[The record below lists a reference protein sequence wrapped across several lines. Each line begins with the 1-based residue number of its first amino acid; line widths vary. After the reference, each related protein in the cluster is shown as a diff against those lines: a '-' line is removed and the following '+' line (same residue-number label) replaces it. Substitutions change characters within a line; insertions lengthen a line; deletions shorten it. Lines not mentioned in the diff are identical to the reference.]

1 MKTTRIEGYLIGFA
15 VAESIPEPVS
25 LFLYDLPGCGVQAKT
40 FPEAMAKLRALVP
53 EYLRSLRER
62 GVTPPEPSPDPA
74 FQFEEMGWD
83 YSSIPFVQAGTELRQ
98 VQGAQPVAI
107 VRKADGVQQVEIG
120 RPVFGIPVP
129 A

>member
-15 VAESIPEPVS
+15 VAESNPEPVS

-40 FPEAMAKLRALVP
+40 FPEAMAKLSALVP

-62 GVTPPEPSPDPA
+62 GVTLPEPSPDPA
-74 FQFEEMGWD
+74 FQFEEMVWD
-83 YSSIPFVQAGTELRQ
+83 SSIPVAGMELQQ
-98 VQGAQPVAI
+98 VQGAQPVAV